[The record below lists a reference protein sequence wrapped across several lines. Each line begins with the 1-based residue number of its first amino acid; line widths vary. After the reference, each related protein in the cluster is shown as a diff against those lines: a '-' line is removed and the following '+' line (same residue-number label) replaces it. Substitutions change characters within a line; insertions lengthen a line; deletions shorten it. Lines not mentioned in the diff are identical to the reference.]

1 MVRRL
6 LVAGGAVVAATALF
20 AACAGA
26 AIPPQGKIGPKQF
39 FTGMVNGKSGLGSPA
54 QINMACFGPIRP
66 GQMGHPMAGQS
77 VEVLRPVVIST
88 NDGYTGSNANS
99 IAAFFGPSPPT
110 PVPSTTSTVTF
121 HWYGV
126 VKAIPTSLLLPCSG
140 TGTVTFVPLPMSPPT
155 SRDSTV
161 PVTYVGQP

>member
-6 LVAGGAVVAATALF
+6 LVAGGMLVVATALF
-20 AACAGA
+20 AASASA
-26 AIPPQGKIGPKQF
+26 SIPPQGKIGPKQF
-39 FTGMVNGKSGLGSPA
+39 FAGMVNGKTGLGAPA
-54 QINMACFGPIRP
+54 QINMACFGAIRP

-77 VEVLRPVVIST
+77 VEVLRPVVVSAR
-88 NDGYTGSNANS
+88 DGYTGSSANS
-99 IAAFFGPSPPT
+99 IVAFFGPPPPT

-155 SRDSTV
+155 SRAATV